1 MNSLYT
7 TQPLHPISPLTITI
21 ALRRG
26 YVVAVKDDK
35 EPDDPGKT
43 IFSIGTRFAVDLGK
57 RRLMRA
63 YFATIGQDMDPALLK
78 EFLEEEQAEEKARKD
93 GDEVAGEGEAEQ
105 E

>member
-1 MNSLYT
+1 M
-7 TQPLHPISPLTITI
+7 
-21 ALRRG
+21 
-26 YVVAVKDDK
+26 VAVKDDK

-78 EFLEEEQAEEKARKD
+78 EFLEEEQAEKARKD

>member
-1 MNSLYT
+1 MS
-7 TQPLHPISPLTITI
+7 PLSPLTIS
-21 ALRRG
+21 LRRG

-63 YFATIGQDMDPALLK
+63 YFATIGQDMDPALMK
-78 EFLEEEQAEEKARKD
+78 EFLEEELAEEKARKD
-93 GDEVAGEGEAEQ
+93 EDGEAGEGEAEQ